1 MVKKISWPDSFCCDS
16 QLSSVDTQ
24 FIHSGWNFLVE
35 KSPHYDKVSS
45 IEGKWLCVW
54 ILLLPQNLMV
64 MSTFSCVRKEKPFS
78 VIFGLQIQ
86 NCLFK
91 VKFSTQTNS
100 NIQITIVMLTFL
112 VLDWKYLVCALFFL
126 KIVEIIYGSK
136 NFVPSL
142 IWIC

>member
-1 MVKKISWPDSFCCDS
+1 M
-16 QLSSVDTQ
+16 
-24 FIHSGWNFLVE
+24 
-35 KSPHYDKVSS
+35 SS
-45 IEGKWLCVW
+45 IEGKWLCAG
-54 ILLLPQNLMV
+54 ILLQSQNLMV
-64 MSTFSCVRKEKPFS
+64 MSTFICVRKERPFS

-126 KIVEIIYGSK
+126 KNVEIIYGSK

-142 IWIC
+142 I